1 MPSDRASRRGVVSTQ
16 KKHLAAGAAVC
27 HVPAVADYGRWL
39 SACAWLLAIAMW
51 ALWSVVVV
59 ALPAAGFD
67 YSANQLFWLAAL
79 PGLSGA
85 TLRLFCAFLLP
96 IFGGRRWSAV
106 ATALLLVPALGIG
119 VAVQDPG
126 TGYPTMLVL
135 ALLCGL
141 GGAAAQR
148 RDATLAALGVPL
160 AQWVIPLAI
169 SVALFGSAGG
179 APQHWA
185 GTGAGRPL
193 WLQNAGFMWVPLIL
207 CCAVLAWRSSDAAQ
221 PAAASLAEQ
230 SAIFTRRHTWIMCWL
245 CTGAFGAL
253 IGSAAGLP
261 LLVKISFPAVD
272 PLAWTF
278 LAPLAG
284 VLAMALGA
292 PLARRVGAARAA
304 FGAFCVMTGAALGV
318 LRFLPHDG
326 LGGSFAGFLAM
337 FMLLSGGAG
346 AAHAA
351 TTRMIALLFAAPDG
365 SERAAVLGFTATVA
379 GFGAFFIPK
388 SYGTAI
394 ALTGSAAP
402 ALWWCAAFYASCAAV
417 AWRWRAAA
425 A

>member
-1 MPSDRASRRGVVSTQ
+1 
-16 KKHLAAGAAVC
+16 
-27 HVPAVADYGRWL
+27 
-39 SACAWLLAIAMW
+39 MW
-51 ALWSVVVV
+51 AVWSVVVV
-59 ALPAAGFD
+59 LLPAAGFN

-85 TLRLFCAFLLP
+85 TLRLFCAFLRP
-96 IFGGRRWSAV
+96 IFGGRRWIAA
-106 ATALLLVPALGIG
+106 ATALLLAPALGIG

-126 TGYPTMLVL
+126 TGYPTMLLL

-148 RDATLAALGVPL
+148 RDAMLAALGVPL
-160 AQWVIPLAI
+160 AQWAIPLAI

-185 GTGAGRPL
+185 GTGASAGRAV

-207 CCAVLAWRSSDAAQ
+207 WCAVLAWRTSEAAQ
-221 PAAASLAEQ
+221 PATASLAEQ
-230 SAIFTRRHTWIMCWL
+230 SAIFTRRHTWLMCWL

-261 LLVKISFPAVD
+261 LLIKGSFPAVD

-284 VLAMALGA
+284 LLAMVLGA

-304 FGAFCVMTGAALGV
+304 VGAFCVMTGAALGV
-318 LRFLPHDG
+318 LRFLPHNG
-326 LGGSFAGFLAM
+326 LGGSFAGLLAM
-337 FMLLSGGAG
+337 FMLLSVGAG

-365 SERAAVLGFTATVA
+365 GERAAVLGFTATVA

-402 ALWWCAAFYASCAAV
+402 ALWWCAAFYASCAAL
-417 AWRWRAAA
+417 AWRCRACAA
-425 A
+425 

>member
-1 MPSDRASRRGVVSTQ
+1 MSIQ
-16 KKHLAAGAAVC
+16 KKHLAALAAC
-27 HVPAVADYGRWL
+27 RRAAADANRGRWIAA
-39 SACAWLLAIAMW
+39 SASLLAFALW
-51 ALWSVVVV
+51 AVWSVVVV
-59 ALPAAGFD
+59 VLPAAGFD

-79 PGLSGA
+79 PGLSAA

-96 IFGGRRWSAV
+96 IFGGRKWTAA
-106 ATALLLVPALGIG
+106 ATALLLVPAVGIG

-141 GGAAAQR
+141 GGGAAQR

-160 AQWVIPLAI
+160 AQLLVPLAI
-169 SVALFGSAGG
+169 SVALFGAAGG
-179 APQHWA
+179 APQQWS
-185 GTGAGRPL
+185 GAGRPV
-193 WLQNAGFMWVPLIL
+193 WLPNAGFMWVPLIL
-207 CCAVLAWRSSDAAQ
+207 WCAVLAWRGSDAAP
-221 PAAASLAEQ
+221 PATASLAEQ
-230 SAIFTRRHTWIMCWL
+230 SAIFTRGRTWVMCWL

-261 LLVKISFPAVD
+261 LLIKGSFADVD
-272 PLAWTF
+272 PLAWAF

-292 PLARRVGAARAA
+292 PLASRVGAARAA
-304 FGAFCVMTGAALGV
+304 FGAFCLMTGAALGA
-318 LRFLPHDG
+318 LRFLPHSG
-326 LGGSFAGFLAM
+326 HGGSFAGFFAM
-337 FMLLSGGAG
+337 FVLLSAGAG

-351 TTRMIALLFAAPDG
+351 SARMIALMFAAKNG

-394 ALTGSAAP
+394 ALTGSPAP

-417 AWRWRAAA
+417 AWRCHDSMVEPPTASAFSA
-425 A
+425 